1 MAGKSGLH
9 SRTRKRKRRK
19 SPRSRGSI
27 GSAIIWVI
35 SMGINMLMDT
45 ATGWLL
51 YELVEVN
58 DQKKLFL
65 SNYIHMLNNRTA
77 FTKYYNHPL
86 GHLFCPWS
94 SIINRVRGVRRCVM
108 ALE

>member
-1 MAGKSGLH
+1 
-9 SRTRKRKRRK
+9 
-19 SPRSRGSI
+19 
-27 GSAIIWVI
+27 
-35 SMGINMLMDT
+35 MGINMLMDT

-94 SIINRVRGVRRCVM
+94 SIINEIRGVKEVCDGPGIGGNRVAEYKRRSGTD
-108 ALE
+108 